1 MAAAVPAWRPDYWP
15 ARGRPPQGRP
25 IKGRVVLAT
34 AAKADFAEFRSAGP
48 MPTWRDRCGRA
59 PDAYRHRLRCR
70 PGPRQGRAK
79 ARAQPSL
86 LDSAP
91 RVPLLE
97 DHDINAPLPRCRDE

>member
-48 MPTWRDRCGRA
+48 MPTWRDRCRRA